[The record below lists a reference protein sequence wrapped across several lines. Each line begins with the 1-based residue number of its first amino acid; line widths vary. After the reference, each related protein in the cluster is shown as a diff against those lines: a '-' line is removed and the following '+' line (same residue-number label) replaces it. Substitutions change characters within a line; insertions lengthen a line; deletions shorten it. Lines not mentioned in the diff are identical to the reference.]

1 MGSIPVGTTNNYVNK
16 LEERLLLSLFF
27 VFSQPLVNGSG
38 ILALKLIFD
47 FIRYN
52 AAFSVHAVLRN
63 DLLPNDNFNKA

>member
-16 LEERLLLSLFF
+16 LEERIIVSLFF
-27 VFSQPLVNGSG
+27 VFSQLLVNGFG

-52 AAFSVHAVLRN
+52 AAFSVHAVL
-63 DLLPNDNFNKA
+63 